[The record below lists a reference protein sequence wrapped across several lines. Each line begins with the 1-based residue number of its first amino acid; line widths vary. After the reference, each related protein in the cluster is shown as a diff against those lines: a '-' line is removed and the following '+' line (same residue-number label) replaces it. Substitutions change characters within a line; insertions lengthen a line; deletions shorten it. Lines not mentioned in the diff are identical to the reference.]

1 MNIFSV
7 ETLPGMNAS
16 AAFIPS
22 DIVFREDQRISAVP
36 IGDSGISYIPW
47 GGDNMLPFSLIEKFE
62 QDETLSVC
70 RDFQAEACY
79 ASGLQ
84 YIMSTPDIAPIDCGS
99 QMGVDSFLLDND
111 LSGYFL
117 GVCRDLKMFEFA
129 VTVLI
134 LSEDGT
140 TITNVCRKEAAYC
153 RFEQADADGTIR
165 NVIYANW
172 RLPVSGL
179 HDVEVI
185 PLVDSRRQRSH
196 LRELAM
202 RGERKMA
209 IVTKLPSVDSMYYPI
224 PTYGALFRGK
234 WYNIKRYIAIAK
246 EAKIKNSAPIK
257 YLIEISQR
265 YWDNLFMSEHIVD
278 PVKQLARVNEVKQEM
293 IDFLTGARNS
303 GKAIFANYL
312 STPDGKESHDIKITK
327 IESDVEGGDWASDH
341 AEAINMLCFAMRVH
355 SNLVGSVPGKAQSNN
370 SGSDKR
376 ELYTIAQAMQK
387 AYRDCALRVHRLI
400 IDYNGWMGV
409 EPVCPII
416 QLTTLDQHSD
426 VTGKTL

>member
-1 MNIFSV
+1 MNILSV

-22 DIVFREDQRISAVP
+22 DIVFREDRDITPVP
-36 IGDSGISYIPW
+36 IGDSSVSYMPW
-47 GGDNMLPFSLIEKFE
+47 GANNMLPFDLIEKFE

-70 RDFQAEACY
+70 RDFQAETLY
-79 ASGLQ
+79 AAGLQ
-84 YIMSTPDIAPIDCGS
+84 YRQRDTASTPSSLIASEIEA
-99 QMGVDSFLLDND
+99 FTLDND
-111 LSGYFL
+111 LPAYFL
-117 GVCRDLKMFEFA
+117 GICRDLRMFEFA

-140 TITNVCRKEAAYC
+140 RITNIHRKEAAYC
-153 RFEQADADGTIR
+153 RFQKADPDGTIPA
-165 NVIYANW
+165 VLYANW
-172 RLPVSGL
+172 RLPVTDLSQ
-179 HDVEVI
+179 VEML
-185 PLVDSRRQRSH
+185 PLIDPRRPRTH
-196 LRELAM
+196 LRRLAAA
-202 RGERKMA
+202 GVRKMA
-209 IVTKLPSVDSMYYPI
+209 AVTRLPQTDSLYYPI

-265 YWDNLFMSEHIVD
+265 YWDTLFMAEHIVD
-278 PVKQLARVNEVKQEM
+278 PARQLMKVNEVKQEM

-303 GKAIFANYL
+303 GKAIFAGYL

-387 AYRDCALRVHRLI
+387 SYRECALRLHRLI
-400 IDYNGWMGV
+400 IDHNGWAGV

-416 QLTTLDQHSD
+416 QLTTLDAHADSREIPA
-426 VTGKTL
+426 